1 MTKVDTKNYP
11 DGSVGNYYCT
21 CLICS
26 SQFIGHKRDM
36 YCGNPECVEE
46 KPKTTTLITKEF
58 IQKFNWKQLQGK
70 VMNVIV
76 VEDGGFQSVSLY
88 EENTQKIYVVAV
100 NKIGEDT

>member
-1 MTKVDTKNYP
+1 MTRVDTKTYP

-36 YCGNPECVEE
+36 YCGNPNCTED
-46 KPKTTTLITKEF
+46 KPNTFIKKEF
-58 IQKFNWKQLQGK
+58 IHLFDWKELNGKQLH
-70 VMNVIV
+70 VIV

-100 NKIGEDT
+100 NKLEEN